1 MDESTQ
7 RMFRDKMAW
16 EHLVF
21 SKTQENLGVMGEV
34 VDTTIKTVIQVEPI
48 KVDKEIKTDVEG
60 LWAPGKVTT
69 QGNAYFGW
77 TRGDGLGN
85 ASTTGMMAGD
95 SIAPYAAKSR
105 VG

>member
-1 MDESTQ
+1 M
-7 RMFRDKMAW
+7 
-16 EHLVF
+16 
-21 SKTQENLGVMGEV
+21 
-34 VDTTIKTVIQVEPI
+34 EPI

-95 SIAPYAAKSR
+95 SIAPYAAKAEWDELDLEQVAALKEKIYAPLHREDTHHFKEIYDMIGST
-105 VG
+105 

>member
-48 KVDKEIKTDVEG
+48 KVDKEIK
-60 LWAPGKVTT
+60 
-69 QGNAYFGW
+69 Q
-77 TRGDGLGN
+77 
-85 ASTTGMMAGD
+85 M
-95 SIAPYAAKSR
+95 
-105 VG
+105 

>member
-1 MDESTQ
+1 
-7 RMFRDKMAW
+7 MAW

-69 QGNAYFGW
+69 QEMHI
-77 TRGDGLGN
+77 L
-85 ASTTGMMAGD
+85 AGPAVTD
-95 SIAPYAAKSR
+95 LEMLPLL
-105 VG
+105 V